1 MVETQEEEKV
11 YNWDVM
17 EIGHSAA
24 PLTVDITRERIANYA
39 KSVRNDNPIFFDE
52 AAAKAAGFDGIVAPP
67 TMIYTYAP
75 MRRAE
80 IMNQLGYVS
89 PEQSKEARSTPFAG
103 TEVVFQGVP
112 VLAGDVI
119 TSQPT
124 VDRKWESR
132 SGNRFVS
139 FRIVATNQRG
149 EKVVE
154 YLYNVIWEY
163 AQGQKSR
170 NG

>member
-1 MVETQEEEKV
+1 MVETQEEENV

-17 EIGHSAA
+17 EIGHTAT
-24 PLTVDITRERIANYA
+24 PLTVEVTKERIANYA
-39 KSVRNDNPIFFDE
+39 KSVRDDNPIFFDE
-52 AAAKAAGFDGIVAPP
+52 AAAKAAGFNGIVAPP
-67 TMIYTYAP
+67 TMLYVYSP

-80 IMNQLGYVS
+80 IMNGLGYVS

-103 TEVVFQGVP
+103 TEVMFQGVP
-112 VLAGDVI
+112 VLAGDTI
-119 TSQPT
+119 TSQPA
-124 VDRKWESR
+124 VDRKWESS

-139 FRIVATNQRG
+139 FRIIATNQRG

>member
-17 EIGHSAA
+17 EIGHTAT
-24 PLTVDITRERIANYA
+24 PLTVEVTKERIANYA
-39 KSVRNDNPIFFDE
+39 KSVRDDNPIFFDE

-67 TMIYTYAP
+67 TMLYVYSP

-80 IMNQLGYVS
+80 IMNGLGYVS
-89 PEQSKEARSTPFAG
+89 PEQSKESRSTPFAG
-103 TEVVFQGVP
+103 TEVMFQGVP
-112 VLAGDVI
+112 VLAGDTI

-124 VDRKWESR
+124 VDRKWESS

-139 FRIVATNQRG
+139 FRIIATNQRG